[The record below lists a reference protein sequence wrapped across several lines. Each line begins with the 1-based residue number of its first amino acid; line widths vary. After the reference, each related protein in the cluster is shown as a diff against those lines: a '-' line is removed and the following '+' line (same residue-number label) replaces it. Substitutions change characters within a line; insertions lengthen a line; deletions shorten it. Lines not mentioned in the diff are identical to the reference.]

1 MKKKTSQSIWNV
13 WELQCL
19 VDDLADF
26 LNYQCFFTL
35 GILCD
40 EKDMGLEHEKNLLL
54 DTIYI
59 TFFKKNFYGR
69 LKLMTFSYTCR
80 E

>member
-1 MKKKTSQSIWNV
+1 
-13 WELQCL
+13 
-19 VDDLADF
+19 
-26 LNYQCFFTL
+26 
-35 GILCD
+35 
-40 EKDMGLEHEKNLLL
+40 MGLEHEKNLLL

-59 TFFKKNFYGR
+59 TFLKKNFYGR

>member
-1 MKKKTSQSIWNV
+1 M
-13 WELQCL
+13 
-19 VDDLADF
+19 F
-26 LNYQCFFTL
+26 LYT
-35 GILCD
+35 
-40 EKDMGLEHEKNLLL
+40 GLELEKNILL

-59 TFFKKNFYGR
+59 DFFKKTYEW